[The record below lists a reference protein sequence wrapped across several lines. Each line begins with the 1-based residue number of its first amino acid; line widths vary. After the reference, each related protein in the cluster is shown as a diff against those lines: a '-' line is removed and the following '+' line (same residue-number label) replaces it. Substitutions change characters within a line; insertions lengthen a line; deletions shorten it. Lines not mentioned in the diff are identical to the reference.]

1 MTEREALIALN
12 RIQGIGAVTVRR
24 IAEALGSVAAMV
36 GRSAEE
42 LRGIPGIGG
51 ERAALLSRGLAPEYA
66 EEELALA
73 AQKGVALVTWGDEGY
88 PALLKAIADPPLVLY
103 VAGEVAALDTPSV
116 AIVGTRHPSMYG
128 RETAQRFGY
137 QLAAAGYTVVS
148 GLAEGIDTEAH
159 VGALKAQGGRTV
171 AVLGGALD
179 CLFPK
184 SNTGLA
190 RKIAT
195 GGGAVV
201 SEYAFGRQPD
211 RQTFPMRNRV
221 VSGLSK
227 GVLVVEAPINS
238 GTLITANQ
246 AVDQNRAVMAVPG
259 RIDTGSSQGCHRLL
273 KEGARL
279 VTSVEDVIEELQGLF
294 PARRPQRAGAGPAVC
309 PRPAE
314 GRPAPN
320 LSEEE
325 RAVLAQVEEEGSHVD
340 ALIRGTGLGA
350 GKVNAILVSLQIR
363 RQVRLLPGG
372 FVKRASH

>member
-12 RIQGIGAVTVRR
+12 RIQGVGAVTARR
-24 IAEALGSVAAMV
+24 VADALGSVAALC
-36 GRSAEE
+36 GRSAAE
-42 LRGIPGIGG
+42 LRDIPGVGA
-51 ERAALLSRGLAPEYA
+51 ERAALLAEGMAPGAA
-66 EEELALA
+66 EEELERAT
-73 AQKGVALVTWGDEGY
+73 QKGVTLLTWGEAGY
-88 PALLKAIADPPLVLY
+88 PAALKAIADPPLVLY
-103 VAGEVAALDTPSV
+103 LAGDVAALDTPSV
-116 AIVGTRHPSMYG
+116 AIVGTRHPTMYG
-128 RETAQRFGY
+128 RETAGLFGF

-159 VGALKAQGGRTV
+159 KGALKAGGRTV

-184 SNTGLA
+184 SNTALA

-195 GGGAVV
+195 AGGAVV

-211 RQTFPMRNRV
+211 RQTFPMRNRI
-221 VSGLSK
+221 VSGLAK
-227 GVLVVEAPINS
+227 GVLVVEAPMNS

-259 RIDTGSSQGCHRLL
+259 RIDSGASQGCHKLL

-279 VTSVEDVIEELQGLF
+279 VTCVEEVVEELQGLF
-294 PARRPQRAGAGPAVC
+294 AARRREAPGAGPAHE
-309 PRPAE
+309 PAGQRP
-314 GRPAPN
+314 GAPSAV

-325 RAVLAQVEEEGSHVD
+325 RTVLAGVEDEGTHVD
-340 ALIRGTGLGA
+340 ALIRATGLSA
-350 GKVNAILVSLQIR
+350 GRMNAVLVGLQIR

-372 FVKRASH
+372 FVKRVSQ